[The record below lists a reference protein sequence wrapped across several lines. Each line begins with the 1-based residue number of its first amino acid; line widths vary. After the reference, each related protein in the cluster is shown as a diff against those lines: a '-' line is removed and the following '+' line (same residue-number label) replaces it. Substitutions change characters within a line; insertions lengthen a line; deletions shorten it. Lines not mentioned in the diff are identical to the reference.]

1 MAAHLVLLN
10 EHGIMLLQPGIAY
23 TFGRSS
29 VQGQEGLKGV
39 SKIHMTVRSSVD
51 GRYEVEDAGSRN
63 GTFVN
68 GERLEESRLLMCV
81 V

>member
-1 MAAHLVLLN
+1 V
-10 EHGIMLLQPGIAY
+10 
-23 TFGRSS
+23 
-29 VQGQEGLKGV
+29 
-39 SKIHMTVRSSVD
+39 
-51 GRYEVEDAGSRN
+51 VEDAGSRN